1 MPEIFSRIIHT
12 VIETVFTLGYPG
24 IVGLMFIE
32 SSFIPFPSE
41 LIMPPAGYLAATGR
55 MNVYAVVACGLLGSL
70 LGAVF
75 NYYFAVWLGEP
86 FLRRFGKY
94 FFVSAKNLDR
104 AEAFFRR
111 HGEISTFVG
120 RLTPVVRQL
129 ISVPAGLAR
138 MGMAKFLAF
147 TALGAGIWCAILT
160 YVGWLLGRHGASLAE
175 VADQAKA
182 QASEIVVFYI
192 LPGLVVLVLA
202 YVYWYNRRRMRS
214 REA

>member
-1 MPEIFSRIIHT
+1 MISDVLHAI
-12 VIETVFTLGYPG
+12 VETVFALGYPG
-24 IVGLMFIE
+24 IIGLMFIE

-41 LIMPPAGYLAATGR
+41 LVMPPAGYLAATGR
-55 MNVYAVVACGLLGSL
+55 MNVYAVIASGLLGSM

-75 NYYFAVWLGEP
+75 NYYFAVWVGDP
-86 FLRRFGKY
+86 FLRRYGRY
-94 FFVSAKNLDR
+94 FFVSAKSLDK

-138 MGMAKFLAF
+138 MNMGKFLTF

-160 YVGWLLGRHGASLAE
+160 YIGWLLGRHGATMAE
-175 VADQAKA
+175 AAERAKSE
-182 QASEIVVFYI
+182 ASEVVLYYI
-192 LPGLVVLVLA
+192 LPALVVLVIA
-202 YVYWYNRRRMRS
+202 YAVWYGRRRA
-214 REA
+214 RETGA

>member
-1 MPEIFSRIIHT
+1 MISDIIHT
-12 VIETVFTLGYPG
+12 IIETVFALGYPG
-24 IVGLMFIE
+24 IIGLMFIE

-75 NYYFAVWLGEP
+75 NYYFAVWVGEP
-86 FLRRFGKY
+86 FLRRYGRY
-94 FFVSAKNLDR
+94 FFVSGKALDKS
-104 AEAFFRR
+104 EAFFLR
-111 HGEISTFVG
+111 HGEVSTFVG

-138 MGMAKFLAF
+138 MHLGKFLAF

-160 YVGWLLGRHGASLAE
+160 YIGWLLGRHGATMMEAAE
-175 VADQAKA
+175 QAKA
-182 QASEIVVFYI
+182 QASEVVVFYI
-192 LPGLVVLVLA
+192 IPALLLIVAA
-202 YVYWYNRRRMRS
+202 YAYWYSRRRARERS
-214 REA
+214 A

>member
-1 MPEIFSRIIHT
+1 MISDLIHT
-12 VIETVFTLGYPG
+12 LIETIFALGYAG

-55 MNVYAVVACGLLGSL
+55 MSFTLVVLCGLLGSL
-70 LGAVF
+70 LGALF
-75 NYYFAVWLGEP
+75 NYYFAVWVGEP
-86 FLRRFGKY
+86 FLRRYGRY
-94 FFVSAKNLDR
+94 FFVSAASLDK

-147 TALGAGIWCAILT
+147 TALGAGIWCVILT
-160 YVGWLLGRHGASLAE
+160 YIGWLLGRHGATMVEAAE
-175 VADQAKA
+175 AAKA

-192 LPGLVVLVLA
+192 LPVLVLIVI
-202 YVYWYNRRRMRS
+202 VYAVWYSRRRA
-214 REA
+214 RERGA